1 MRMVMEWTLSRASK
15 STYLAMHLEPLA
27 KPFLNVDVE
36 SEHHNVSL
44 HVYWI

>member
-15 STYLAMHLEPLA
+15 STYLTTHLLLLA

-36 SEHHNVSL
+36 SEHDYTS
-44 HVYWI
+44 